1 MEKTRSLGAA
11 KAAQA
16 CGQAVVMLRVGHGQ
30 EHVDVER
37 VCGRREAGSS
47 LLAPLP
53 EMLFNL
59 SCELQWRTARCREA
73 VHPRHGNR

>member
-1 MEKTRSLGAA
+1 MHRICLLCAMHSGPGGAGMEKTRSLGAA

-37 VCGRREAGSS
+37 VCGRRRWEAHS
-47 LLAPLP
+47 
-53 EMLFNL
+53 
-59 SCELQWRTARCREA
+59 
-73 VHPRHGNR
+73 